1 MKPRHG
7 SFGATAT
14 QDTFEEKL
22 NAIMQEKQQLSDVTV
37 RAGTWK
43 KLFVAGNDEQSTPA
57 WDYDT
62 SELKI
67 HIHNSSH
74 SVSKGPERYEALN
87 HHSFTW
93 GPNNIPTRWVAWDC
107 SWDCRGED
115 WIADLNDAQL
125 RDLFSL
131 GSWGGFFP
139 GKTHDFC
146 QKNCSKEEE
155 HLDGVP
161 TKSPWNRRKSWW
173 NLWNMHSSNFGVSK
187 YEAPTRK
194 QCWYMFSYSTRQG
207 SMGVFSIS
215 GFHLND
221 SFPYLDPQALKSW
234 KVPNR

>member
-1 MKPRHG
+1 LKPRHG

-139 GKTHDFC
+139 AKPTISVRKTAPKRRNTWMVYQQNHHEIAESHGETFEICTAAILAFRNMKLQHESNAGICFLILQGKD
-146 QKNCSKEEE
+146 
-155 HLDGVP
+155 
-161 TKSPWNRRKSWW
+161 PW
-173 NLWNMHSSNFGVSK
+173 V
-187 YEAPTRK
+187 
-194 QCWYMFSYSTRQG
+194 FSQFQG
-207 SMGVFSIS
+207 SIS
-215 GFHLND
+215 TIP
-221 SFPYLDPQALKSW
+221 FPT
-234 KVPNR
+234 